1 MLFIL
6 VAAMGFRV
14 GRTGGAAGE
23 LGSIGLASLGFAAFT
38 LAGTLV
44 VLTLLFAVRGA
55 RQAGLPPGAHQS
67 GRAQPWS
74 LLRDPVT
81 LLSLL
86 AAGFMAGRFL
96 PILPGANG
104 QGLVTAVLYA
114 LLMIVGVGLA
124 GGGVKF
130 GQILTH
136 PDLFLIPLGTAAGSL
151 LGGLAAGAAFGMRPG
166 TSLALSAGFGWYSLS
181 GVILTRIDGP
191 AAGSIAFLSNMLRE
205 ALALVLIPVL
215 ARTRFPYL
223 AIGSGGA
230 TSMDVT
236 LPLIEKS
243 CGPRSVAFAMA
254 SGGVLSLSVPILVPL
269 LHQIGG

>member
-1 MLFIL
+1 MLFVL
-6 VAAMGFRV
+6 VAAMGFRL
-14 GRTGGAAGE
+14 GRTGEAAGE
-23 LGSIGLASLGFAAFT
+23 LGSIGLASVCFAACT
-38 LAGTLV
+38 VAGTLAL
-44 VLTLLFAVRGA
+44 LTLLFAARGA
-55 RQAGLPPGAHQS
+55 RTEHSRVKPAGRPALWGMVK
-67 GRAQPWS
+67 
-74 LLRDPVT
+74 DPVT
-81 LLSLL
+81 LLSIL
-86 AAGFMAGRFL
+86 AAGFLTGRFL

-104 QGLVTAVLYA
+104 QGLITAVLYV
-114 LLMIVGVGLA
+114 LLLVVGVGLA
-124 GGGVKF
+124 GGGIRF
-130 GQILTH
+130 GELLTH

-151 LGGLAAGAAFGMRPG
+151 LGGLAIGAAFGIRPG
-166 TSLALSAGFGWYSLS
+166 TSLTLSAGFGWYSLS

-205 ALALVLIPVL
+205 AFAIVLIPLL

>member
-1 MLFIL
+1 
-6 VAAMGFRV
+6 MGFRI
-14 GRTGGAAGE
+14 GRTGEALEA
-23 LGSIGLASLGFAAFT
+23 LGTIGLASLGFAVCT
-38 LAGTLV
+38 LAGTLA
-44 VLTLLFAVRGA
+44 LLALIFAARRADGGA
-55 RQAGLPPGAHQS
+55 GGAAHGG
-67 GRAQPWS
+67 GRATPRG

-81 LLSLL
+81 LLALL
-86 AAGFMAGRFL
+86 AAGVLAGRFL
-96 PILPGANG
+96 PILPSANG
-104 QGLVTAVLYA
+104 QGLITGVLYA
-114 LLMIVGVGLA
+114 LLLVVGVGLA
-124 GGGVKF
+124 GAGLRF
-130 GQILTH
+130 GELAKH

-151 LGGLAAGAAFGMRPG
+151 LGGLAAGALFGIRPG

-181 GVILTRIDGP
+181 GVILTRLDGP

-205 ALALVLIPVL
+205 ALAFVLIPLL

-254 SGGVLSLSVPILVPL
+254 SGGLLSLSVPILVPL